1 MLVSSASIVRQ
12 IRIYMTDDNNC
23 WQSSVDDV
31 QFDNILQLT
40 TIHMHIVGLMQAIRY
55 TIIVIITL

>member
-1 MLVSSASIVRQ
+1 MTIIVGK
-12 IRIYMTDDNNC
+12 
-23 WQSSVDDV
+23 SSVDDV

-55 TIIVIITL
+55 TIIVIITLSQSLLQVTFPKI